1 MRMSDKTIYAK
12 EFAICVSMSDL
23 VTWEG
28 DQTSPSVYL
37 QAVFSTLEISVNILE
52 LHELYFAHLYNGYG
66 DVHVY
71 HARNNGGSI
80 FAIDLYR
87 ELTDQ
92 LDLTGLFL
100 RIESPKFDQA
110 LAHLRSFYDSARCQ
124 VAFEQAGYSKRLR
137 ETLDESR
144 YPRLVEEDHAFVQQ
158 HFTHR

>member
-1 MRMSDKTIYAK
+1 MRMSEKKIYAK
-12 EFAICVSMSDL
+12 EFDICVSMSDL

-28 DQTSPSVYL
+28 DQKTPSTDL
-37 QAVFSTLEISVNILE
+37 QAVFTTLEIPVNILE

-71 HARNNGGSI
+71 HAQNNGGSI

-92 LDLTGLFL
+92 QDLTGLFL
-100 RIESPKFDQA
+100 RIESPAFDQA
-110 LAHLRSFYDSARCQ
+110 LVHLRSFFDNASCQ
-124 VAFEQAGYSKRLR
+124 VAFDQASYSRRLR

-144 YPRLVEEDHAFVQQ
+144 YPRLVEVDHDFIQQ